1 MSAGQPSTVDLANRR
16 DMDYVTLAFLLAF
29 VGFALIITELFI
41 PSGGMITILCIIS
54 FVVSI
59 WLAYRGWWR
68 TSPGYFWTYV
78 SGLIA
83 IIPIFVVGVFRV
95 LENTQLGDRILLT
108 APSLEEVT
116 PHRDEQ
122 QYLTSLVGRQGKA
135 LSMLNP
141 GGFIRVD
148 EERLHAFT
156 EGVVIDPDEPVEII
170 EVRGSR
176 VLVRRSETAPPQPAA
191 TTDESGS
198 HSTIVESSSTV
209 PSAPAPLDFDM
220 PQG

>member
-1 MSAGQPSTVDLANRR
+1 MAGRFRSRIWRLTVAFGERLK
-16 DMDYVTLAFLLAF
+16 MDYVTLAFLLAF
-29 VGFALIITELFI
+29 LGFALIITELFI

-59 WLAYRGWWR
+59 WMAYRGWWR

-83 IIPIFVVGVFRV
+83 VIPIFVMGIFRV

-116 PHRDEQ
+116 PHRNEQ
-122 QYLTSLVGRQGKA
+122 QYLASLVGKKGRS

-141 GGFIRVD
+141 GGFIKVD

-156 EGVVIDPDEPVEII
+156 EGVVIDPDEPVEIL
-170 EVRGSR
+170 EVRGLR
-176 VLVRRSETAPPQPAA
+176 VLVRRSESTPTPMSSAG
-191 TTDESGS
+191 E
-198 HSTIVESSSTV
+198 STIVESSPAAA
-209 PSAPAPLDFDM
+209 PSPAQLDFDM

>member
-1 MSAGQPSTVDLANRR
+1 MSAGQPLTVELTHRR
-16 DMDYVTLAFLLAF
+16 VMDYVTLAFLLAF

-54 FVVSI
+54 FIVSI

-68 TSPGYFWTYV
+68 TSPGFFWTYV
-78 SGLIA
+78 SGLIV
-83 IIPIFVVGVFRV
+83 IIPIFVMGVFRV

-141 GGFIRVD
+141 GGFIKVGD
-148 EERLHAFT
+148 ERLHAFT
-156 EGVVIDPDEPVEII
+156 EGIVIDPDETVEIL
-170 EVRGSR
+170 EVRGLR
-176 VLVRRSETAPPQPAA
+176 VLVRRSETVPAQA
-191 TTDESGS
+191 ASTTDEAGS
-198 HSTIVESSSTV
+198 HSTIVESSSTA
-209 PSAPAPLDFDM
+209 PSSPAQLDFDM

>member
-1 MSAGQPSTVDLANRR
+1 
-16 DMDYVTLAFLLAF
+16 MDYVTLAFLLAF
-29 VGFALIITELFI
+29 VGFALIVTELFI

-59 WLAYRGWWR
+59 WMAYRGWWR

-78 SGLIA
+78 SGLISV
-83 IIPIFVVGVFRV
+83 IPIFVIGIFRV

-108 APSLEEVT
+108 APSLDEVT
-116 PHRDEQ
+116 PHRTEQ
-122 QYLTSLVGRQGKA
+122 QYLVSLVGKQGKS

-141 GGFIRVD
+141 GGFIKVD

-156 EGVVIDPDEPVEII
+156 EGVVIEPDEPVEILD
-170 EVRGSR
+170 VRGLR
-176 VLVRRSETAPPQPAA
+176 VLVRRSEPAPPRAVSAVDAPSR
-191 TTDESGS
+191 E
-198 HSTIVESSSTV
+198 STIVESSPAGP
-209 PSAPAPLDFDM
+209 PSPAQLDFDM